1 MLATLLAG
9 HASEDLIFQ
18 ERTTGPHSDIKR
30 STDYARKM
38 VTEYGMS
45 DRLGPRTFGDRQEMI
60 FLGREISE
68 QKDYSE
74 RFALE
79 IDREVDLLIKGG
91 YQVAK
96 DLLAGNKDKL
106 VELAELLL
114 ERETLDGDELDA
126 LFEKKKSRAKP
137 PKPPEAKPVPV
148 VATAE
153 TPEAPVRK
161 SRARKAPVVR
171 PAFPEPIPGSD

>member
-1 MLATLLAG
+1 
-9 HASEDLIFQ
+9 
-18 ERTTGPHSDIKR
+18 
-30 STDYARKM
+30 M

-45 DRLGPRTFGDRQEMI
+45 DRLGPRTFGDRQEMV

-79 IDREVDLLIKGG
+79 IDREVNALIEGA

-114 ERETLDGDELDA
+114 ERETLDGDDLDA
-126 LFEKKKSRAKP
+126 LFEKKRSPAKTPKP
-137 PKPPEAKPVPV
+137 PKVEPAPV
-148 VATAE
+148 VVTGDAS
-153 TPEAPVRK
+153 EAPVHR
-161 SRARKAPVVR
+161 SRARKATAVR
-171 PAFPEPIPGSD
+171 PVLPEPIPGSD